1 MNWLSGLPAV
11 EHSAPPRNDMAV
23 IVKCEEIAKAVEF
36 GEGNKGVQSGGRKRR
51 AEACGGVTGGM

>member
-36 GEGNKGVQSGGRKRR
+36 GESNKGFNQVGGKGEPKRV
-51 AEACGGVTGGM
+51 AG